1 MLARLRI
8 RFVSMAALAL
18 TICLTLVMAIV
29 FFLTD
34 EGFERQ
40 MNTAVNMLLANNGEM
55 PLPDVMPDPGIS
67 KISEEFSFEARYF
80 SVVTDK
86 DGEVI
91 RINTEQVHA
100 IDEEGAKDIVDA
112 VANERFMYGD
122 DPITAFFEAIA
133 GGDSNKFK
141 GRFHYRGNIY
151 YYDSKVLPDGSV
163 MRVFVDA
170 TSRFMIVHQIY
181 YYMFIVCVSIL
192 LIFSLLFIF
201 LSERITEPFIK
212 NQEKQKRFITNASH
226 ELKTPLTVISAN
238 IEMIEMTGNKSK
250 WTESTSRQVK
260 KLSQLVSNLVTL
272 SKLDEKDEL
281 ILTDV
286 EASKIVSEQAEP
298 FAAVIE
304 SAGKTY
310 EKDIAEGIVIKSE
323 ARGVQEL
330 TSILLD
336 NAQKYCDDNGRV
348 VIKLEQ
354 LGKGTK
360 AKGARLTVTNSYADG
375 SGVDY
380 NRFFERFYREDT
392 SHNSKKGGFGIG
404 LSIAQEICNKLGAKI
419 QALYNK
425 QTKEITFSVTF
436 R

>member
-1 MLARLRI
+1 
-8 RFVSMAALAL
+8 MAALAL

-40 MNTAVNMLLANNGEM
+40 MNTAVKMLLVNNGEM
-55 PLPDVMPDPGIS
+55 PPPDDFLPDMSES

-86 DGEVI
+86 NGEVVW
-91 RINTEQVHA
+91 INTERVHA

-122 DPITAFFEAIA
+122 DPITAFFESIA
-133 GGDSNKFK
+133 GSDTNKFK
-141 GRFHYRGNIY
+141 GRFHYKGNIY
-151 YYDSKVLPDGSV
+151 YYDSKVMEDGNV

-181 YYMFIVCVSIL
+181 YYMFIVCASIL
-192 LIFSLLFIF
+192 LVFSLLFIF
-201 LSERITEPFIK
+201 LSKRITEPFIK

-286 EASKIVSEQAEP
+286 DASKIVKEQAEP
-298 FAAVIE
+298 FTAVIE
-304 SAGKTY
+304 SVGKTY
-310 EKDIAEGIVIKSE
+310 VKEIADGIIIKSE

-354 LGKGTK
+354 IGKGAK

-375 SGVDY
+375 AGVDY

-425 QTKEITFSVTF
+425 QTKEITFSVIF

>member
-1 MLARLRI
+1 
-8 RFVSMAALAL
+8 MAALAL
-18 TICLTLVMAIV
+18 ALCLTLVMAIV

-40 MNTAVNMLLANNGEM
+40 MNAAVTILLANNGEM
-55 PLPDVMPDPGIS
+55 PPPEIIPEIGANKVS
-67 KISEEFSFEARYF
+67 KEFSFEARYF

-86 DGEVI
+86 DEHVI
-91 RINTEQVHA
+91 FVNTDWVYA
-100 IDEEGAKDIVDA
+100 IDDEDARDIVDA
-112 VANERFMYGD
+112 VIHERFKYGD
-122 DPITAFFEAIA
+122 DPVTAFFEAIA
-133 GGDSNKFK
+133 GSDSNRYR
-141 GRFHYRGNIY
+141 GRFHYMGNIY
-151 YYDSKVLPDGSV
+151 YYDSKVMDDGSV

-181 YYMFIVCVSIL
+181 YYMFIVCASIL
-192 LIFSLLFIF
+192 LVFCLLFIF
-201 LSERITEPFIK
+201 LSEKITEPFIK

-238 IEMIEMTGNKSK
+238 IEMIEMSGNKSK

-286 EASKIVSEQAEP
+286 DASKIVAEQAEP
-298 FAAVIE
+298 FASVIE
-304 SAGKTY
+304 SVGKTY

-354 LGKGTK
+354 IGKGAK
-360 AKGARLTVTNSYADG
+360 AKGAKLTVTNSYADG
-375 SGVDY
+375 AGVDY

-404 LSIAQEICNKLGAKI
+404 LSIAQEICNKLGARI